1 MNQLYILSGNI
12 MCVTFQND
20 LIRILASEVE
30 QEATNYNSQLDSSS
44 GTCVFNGACT
54 NQGMCVFMCIQEC
67 VYCQKICF
75 CDYYQFNGI

>member
-1 MNQLYILSGNI
+1 MLHVNTI
-12 MCVTFQND
+12 CVTFQND

-54 NQGMCVFMCIQEC
+54 NQDMCVFMFIQKN
-67 VYCQKICF
+67 VCQKISF
-75 CDYYQFNGI
+75 DSLGFKKNY